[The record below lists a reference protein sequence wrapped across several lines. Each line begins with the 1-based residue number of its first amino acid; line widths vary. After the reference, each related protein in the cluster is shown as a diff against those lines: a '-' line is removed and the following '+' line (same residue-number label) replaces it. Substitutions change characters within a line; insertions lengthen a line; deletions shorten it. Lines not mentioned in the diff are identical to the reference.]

1 MIRHGGRRHPSFQAT
16 LRNRSIE
23 NRSNDNR
30 FQINWSHSVKL
41 TGYVF
46 LRSPP
51 RPTVDFHFSNS
62 SISTSAL
69 PPPASLHPQPLHVPT
84 TKRDYPPPRSSYPP
98 LSLLYF
104 SIRKPSRVTLRL
116 SLSFFSCRQPF
127 RRSSRRLFVFHQA
140 NTILGYSSF
149 DSLLFNFH

>member
-1 MIRHGGRRHPSFQAT
+1 MAAPLFPSS

-30 FQINWSHSVKL
+30 FRINWSHSVKL

-51 RPTVDFHFSNS
+51 RPTVDFHSSNS

-69 PPPASLHPQPLHVPT
+69 PPLIPSPST
-84 TKRDYPPPRSSYPP
+84 
-98 LSLLYF
+98 
-104 SIRKPSRVTLRL
+104 PSRPGHETRL
-116 SLSFFSCRQPF
+116 PSSSLAPCVAPRILYPQTFSRDSPSSFIFPF
-127 RRSSRRLFVFHQA
+127 MPPAVPERSNRRLFVFHQA
-140 NTILGYSSF
+140 NTILSYSSF

>member
-1 MIRHGGRRHPSFQAT
+1 MVQREGWLRPSFRAT

-30 FQINWSHSVKL
+30 FRINWSHSVKL

-51 RPTVDFHFSNS
+51 RPTVDFHSSNS
-62 SISTSAL
+62 SISTSAFL
-69 PPPASLHPQPLHVPT
+69 PPASPHPQPLHVPA
-84 TKRDYPPPRSSYPP
+84 TKWDYPVPPC
-98 LSLLYF
+98 LLCPCFLVF
-104 SIRKPSRVTLRL
+104 SIRKPSRVTLRP
-116 SLSFFSCRQPF
+116 SLSFLSAVPERSN
-127 RRSSRRLFVFHQA
+127 RRHFVFHQV
-140 NTILGYSSF
+140 NTILSYSSF